1 MEQALQVFKI
11 LGENDIYSQYADH
24 YTNSKL
30 DHNALL
36 LKRGKRNTT
45 LSIKNIHFF

>member
-24 YTNSKL
+24 YTKTIGSKK
-30 DHNALL
+30 HN
-36 LKRGKRNTT
+36 G
-45 LSIKNIHFF
+45 I